1 MKMFQALKKGVTG
14 TPKILP
20 YPTDLSKHITDPDK
34 DWYRSLY
41 QYNELHKKLIEEKKS
56 FKGIEDTTTDKL
68 FFDIDSSNLEE
79 ARNETTRLL
88 ERLMN
93 DGFDLESIQVFF
105 TGKKGFSLE
114 IDITERITPE
124 TFKNIVKMLSVDFPC
139 LDTKIT
145 DPVRIV
151 RIPNTKHQD
160 TGLFKIPLDVD
171 ELSPDNSLSIDEIKE
186 LAKNPR
192 QLPNN
197 TNWTKTTLPA
207 SYKNATVKKEKPKA
221 STNIEIDWMNKPKEW
236 RNCKWSLLQGV
247 FDGGE
252 RHHALTVIA
261 ATCRGLGYDR
271 ETAYYMLKSAIKK
284 QAKRHKSDE
293 FSTDEV
299 WENILESIYSPSWK
313 GGQYSCQNDIWLQEK
328 CEALGDH
335 KCSKDKN
342 VNPTIQIEEA
352 YSLFKDYAENIDKL
366 TIKTGIEPLD
376 SNLRMTIG
384 MLVGLVAPAGVG
396 KTSISLQVLNTM
408 SKNDELCVFFSFDMF
423 HSLVFQKLVQKHFQM
438 DADEIFDNFKN
449 DPEAGKEVIKVLEQ
463 EYKNVEFCFDA
474 GQTPEQIAQTIKS
487 VEDKRAKK
495 VRFIVVDYNEL
506 VLSDKSDPTAHSAY
520 VIQKLR
526 EIANTQNLCVLIL
539 LQPNKM
545 SGNPAEEIN
554 SYHAAKGSS
563 AISQAVS
570 IMLGINRPGYDPKC
584 PETDKFI
591 TVNCLK
597 NRMGKLFSV
606 DLHWNGLTGTVRELT
621 MEEEANLWELRKKK
635 QAEKEHKDEW
645 L

>member
-1 MKMFQALKKGVTG
+1 MKMFQALKDGLSG
-14 TPKILP
+14 TPQVLP
-20 YPTDLSKHITDPDK
+20 YPTDLKLHITDPNR
-34 DWYRSLY
+34 DWYRSLF
-41 QYNELHKKLIEEKKS
+41 QYNETHKKLIEEKKS
-56 FKGIEDTTTDKL
+56 FKGIEDTTTDQL
-68 FFDIDSSNLEE
+68 VFDIDSTDLEE
-79 ARNETTRLL
+79 AQEQTTNLISRLID
-88 ERLMN
+88 
-93 DGFDLESIQVFF
+93 DGFDLDAMQVFF
-105 TGKKGFSLE
+105 TGKKGFSIE
-114 IDITERITPE
+114 IPITERITP
-124 TFKNIVKMLSVDFPC
+124 TQFKAIIKTLSLDFSC

-151 RIPNTKHQD
+151 RVANTKHQD

-171 ELSPDNSLSIDEIKE
+171 ELEPEGSLPIAVIKQMATKPRK
-186 LAKNPR
+186 LVDQINVRSKLPAKY
-192 QLPNN
+192 
-197 TNWTKTTLPA
+197 KTLPVLVK
-207 SYKNATVKKEKPKA
+207 SKATTK
-221 STNIEIDWMNKPKEW
+221 SSEIDWMNKPKEW

-247 FDGGE
+247 FNSGE

-271 ETAYYMLKSAIKK
+271 ETAYYLCKSAIKK
-284 QAKRHKSDE
+284 QAKLHKTDE

-299 WENILESIYSPSWK
+299 WENILESIYSPAWK

-328 CEALGDH
+328 CDALGDH

-342 VNPTIQIEEA
+342 INPTIQIEEA
-352 YSLFKDYAENIDKL
+352 YSLFKDYAQNIDKL

-376 SNLRMTIG
+376 KNLRMTIG

-408 SKNDELCVFFSFDMF
+408 SKNEELCVFFSFDMF
-423 HSLVFQKLVQKHFQM
+423 HALVFQKLVQKHFQK
-438 DADEIFDNFKN
+438 DADTIFNDFATNPEVCQEITKTLG
-449 DPEAGKEVIKVLEQ
+449 E

-474 GQTPEQIAQTIKS
+474 GQTPDQMAQTIKS

-495 VRFIVVDYNEL
+495 VRFVVVDYNEL
-506 VLSDKSDPTAHSAY
+506 VLSDKADPTAHSAY

-570 IMLGINRPGYDPKC
+570 IMLGINRPGYDPKK
-584 PETDKFI
+584 PESDKFI

-606 DLHWNGLTGTVRELT
+606 DLHWEGLTGTVREMT
-621 MEEEANLWELRKKK
+621 MEEEANLWELRKAKK
-635 QAEKEHKDEW
+635 AEKDQKAEEW

>member
-1 MKMFQALKKGVTG
+1 MFQALKNGLSG
-14 TPKILP
+14 TPQILP
-20 YPTDLSKHITDPDK
+20 YPTDLKPHITDPNR
-34 DWYRSLY
+34 DWYKSLY
-41 QYNELHKKLIEEKKS
+41 QYNSEHKKLIEEKKS
-56 FKGIEDTTTDKL
+56 FKGIEDTTTDRL
-68 FFDIDSSNLEE
+68 VFDMDSSDLEI
-79 ARNETTRLL
+79 ARIQTSQLIGRLID
-88 ERLMN
+88 
-93 DGFDLESIQVFF
+93 DGFDPESIQLFF

-114 IDITERITPE
+114 IEIQERINPDQ
-124 TFKNIVKMLSVDFPC
+124 FKTITKKLSIDFSC

-151 RIPNTKHQD
+151 RVVNTKHQGS
-160 TGLFKIPLDVD
+160 GLFKIPLD
-171 ELSPDNSLSIDEIKE
+171 IDEIESHTISKITD
-186 LAKNPR
+186 LAKTPR
-192 QLPNN
+192 DLVHLSLV
-197 TNWTKTTLPA
+197 KSKLPA
-207 SYKNATVKKEKPKA
+207 SYKIEAVKKVKQVSNA
-221 STNIEIDWMNKPKEW
+221 AEIDWVNKPKEW
-236 RNCKWSLLQGV
+236 RNCKWSLLQGG
-247 FDGGE
+247 FDSGE

-271 ETAYYMLKSAIKK
+271 ETAYYMCKSAVKK
-284 QAKRHKSDE
+284 QAKKFQQEE

-299 WENILESIYSPSWK
+299 WENILESIYSPAWK

-328 CEALGDH
+328 CDALKDH
-335 KCSKDKN
+335 KCAKDKN

-366 TIKTGIEPLD
+366 TIKTGIRSLD
-376 SNLRMTIG
+376 NNLRMTIG

-408 SKNDELCVFFSFDMF
+408 SRNDELCVFFSFDMF
-423 HSLVFQKLVQKHFQM
+423 HSLVFQKLVQKHFQI
-438 DADEIFDNFKN
+438 DADKIFDNFKN
-449 DPEAGKEVIKVLEQ
+449 DPEMGNRVIKTLEQ

-474 GQTPEQIAQTIKS
+474 GQTPDQMAQTIKS

-545 SGNPAEEIN
+545 SGNPSEEIN

-570 IMLGINRPGYDPKC
+570 IMLGVNRPGYDPKK
-584 PETDKFI
+584 PDLDKFI

-621 MEEEANLWELRKKK
+621 MEEETDLWTMRKQK
-635 QAEKEHKDEW
+635 QADKENSDGW

>member
-1 MKMFQALKKGVTG
+1 MFQVLKEGLAG

-20 YPTDLSKHITDPDK
+20 YPTDVSKHISDINK
-34 DWYRSLY
+34 DYYVSLF
-41 QYNELHKKLIEEKKS
+41 QYEERHKKLIEEKKS
-56 FKGIEDTTTDKL
+56 FKGIDDTTTDRL
-68 FFDIDSSNLEE
+68 FFDIDSDNLEIAQNQTQE
-79 ARNETTRLL
+79 LMHRLQ
-88 ERLMN
+88 N
-93 DGFDLESIQVFF
+93 DGFDVESFQLFF

-114 IDITERITPE
+114 IPITERITPE
-124 TFKNIVKMLSVDFPC
+124 HFKTITKMLAKDFPC

-151 RIPNTKHQD
+151 RVKNTKHN
-160 TGLFKIPLDVD
+160 TSGLFKIQLDID
-171 ELSPDNSLSIDEIKE
+171 EILDLTIDEIKE
-186 LAKNPR
+186 LAKQPR
-192 QLPNN
+192 YLEINNTKSNLPN
-197 TNWTKTTLPA
+197 
-207 SYKNATVKKEKPKA
+207 SYKKLSQNDSIKQKTHQLDSVL
-221 STNIEIDWMNKPKEW
+221 IDWTNKPKDW
-236 RNCKWSLLQGV
+236 RNCKWSLLQGN
-247 FDGGE
+247 FKGGE
-252 RHHALTVIA
+252 RHQALTIIA
-261 ATCRGLGYDR
+261 ATARGLGYDR
-271 ETAYYMLKSAIKK
+271 ETAYYLCKSAIKK
-284 QAKRHKSDE
+284 QARTHKQDE

-299 WENILESIYSPSWK
+299 WENILESIYATDWK
-313 GGQYSCQNDIWLQEK
+313 GGQYSCKTDLWLQNY
-328 CEALGDH
+328 CAGLGEH
-335 KCSKDKN
+335 QCVNDKN
-342 VNPTIQIEEA
+342 LNPTIQIEQA
-352 YSLFKDYAENIDKL
+352 YSLFKDYAENIDRL
-366 TIKTGIEPLD
+366 TIKTGIRPLD
-376 SNLRMTIG
+376 KNLRMTIG

-423 HSLVFQKLVQKHFQM
+423 HSLVFQKLVQKHFQI
-438 DADEIFDNFKN
+438 DADKIFDNFKN
-449 DPEAGKEVIKVLEQ
+449 NPEMGTKVITTLEKE
-463 EYKNVEFCFDA
+463 YRNVEFCFDA
-474 GQTPEQIAQTIKS
+474 GQTPEQIAQTIKA
-487 VEDKRAKK
+487 VEEKRGKK

-570 IMLGINRPGYDPKC
+570 IMLGINRPGYDPKH
-584 PETDKFI
+584 PETDKYI

-621 MEEEANLWELRKKK
+621 MEEEVQLDELRKRKK
-635 QAEKEHKDEW
+635 EEKDQKSGDW

>member
-1 MKMFQALKKGVTG
+1 MFQALKKGVTG

-20 YPTDLSKHITDPDK
+20 YPTDLSKHITDPNR

-41 QYNELHKKLIEEKKS
+41 QYREDHKKLIEEKKS
-56 FKGIEDTTTDKL
+56 FKGIEDTTTDL
-68 FFDIDSSNLEE
+68 LVFDIDSSNLEE
-79 ARNETTRLL
+79 ARIQAENLIGRLIS
-88 ERLMN
+88 
-93 DGFDLESIQVFF
+93 DGFDPESILAYF

-114 IDITERITPE
+114 VPISERITPE
-124 TFKNIVKMLSVDFPC
+124 QFKHITKTLAQDFSC

-151 RIPNTKHQD
+151 RVVNTKHQS
-160 TGLFKIPLDVD
+160 GLFKIPLDID
-171 ELSPDNSLSIDEIKE
+171 EIPALSIDEIKE

-192 QLPNN
+192 ELN
-197 TNWTKTTLPA
+197 KTVTVSKLPA
-207 SYKNATVKKEKPKA
+207 NYKTVVKVEKKKA
-221 STNIEIDWMNKPKEW
+221 PVKTEIDWMNKPKEW
-236 RNCKWSLLQGV
+236 KNCKWSLLQGG
-247 FDGGE
+247 FDSGE

-284 QAKRHKSDE
+284 QAKRYSQEE

-299 WENILESIYSPSWK
+299 WENILESIYSPAWK

-328 CEALGDH
+328 CESLGDH

-352 YSLFKDYAENIDKL
+352 YGLFKDYAENIDKL
-366 TIKTGIEPLD
+366 TIKTGITPLD
-376 SNLRMTIG
+376 TNLRMTIG

-408 SKNDELCVFFSFDMF
+408 SMNDELCVFFSFDMF
-423 HSLVFQKLVQKHFQM
+423 HALVFQKLVQKHFQK
-438 DADEIFDNFKN
+438 DADVIFDDFANKPEVCN
-449 DPEAGKEVIKVLEQ
+449 DVIKTLGQ

-474 GQTPEQIAQTIKS
+474 GQTPEQMAQTIKA

-570 IMLGINRPGYDPKC
+570 IMLGINRPGYDPKK
-584 PETDKFI
+584 PEQDKYI

-621 MEEEANLWELRKKK
+621 VEEEIGLNELRRQK
-635 QAEKEHKDEW
+635 QAEREERNEW

>member
-1 MKMFQALKKGVTG
+1 MFQALKNGLSG
-14 TPKILP
+14 TPQVLP
-20 YPTDLSKHITDPDK
+20 YPTDLKPYITDPNR
-34 DWYRSLY
+34 DWYRSLF
-41 QYNELHKKLIEEKKS
+41 QYNETHKKLIEEKKS
-56 FKGIEDTTTDKL
+56 FKGIEDTTTDRL
-68 FFDIDSSNLEE
+68 VFDIDSKNLEE
-79 ARNETTRLL
+79 ARVQTEKLIGRLID
-88 ERLMN
+88 
-93 DGFDLESIQVFF
+93 DGFDPDTIMAFF

-114 IDITERITPE
+114 IEINERLTPE
-124 TFKNIVKMLSVDFPC
+124 QFKTIIKTLSKDFSC

-151 RIPNTKHQD
+151 RVINTKHQD
-160 TGLFKIPLDVD
+160 TGLFKIPLDID
-171 ELSPDNSLSIDEIKE
+171 EIVKLSIDEIKI
-186 LAKNPR
+186 LAKTPR
-192 QLPNN
+192 DSQSVFLRSP
-197 TNWTKTTLPA
+197 LPA
-207 SYKNATVKKEKPKA
+207 SYKIVPAPKKKAVAT
-221 STNIEIDWMNKPKEW
+221 SNTEIDWSNKPKEW
-236 RNCKWSLLQGV
+236 RNCKWSLLQGL
-247 FDGGE
+247 FNEGE

-284 QAKRHKSDE
+284 QAKQYKSDE

-299 WENILESIYSPSWK
+299 WENILESIYSPAWK

-328 CEALGDH
+328 CDALGDH

-352 YSLFKDYAENIDKL
+352 YGLFKDYAENIDKL
-366 TIKTGIEPLD
+366 TIKTGIDPLD
-376 SNLRMTIG
+376 KNLRMTIG

-408 SKNDELCVFFSFDMF
+408 SKNEELCVFFSFDMF
-423 HSLVFQKLVQKHFQM
+423 HSLVFQKLVQKHFQK
-438 DADEIFDNFKN
+438 DADTIFDDFAN
-449 DPEAGKEVIKVLEQ
+449 DPTAGEKIIEVLKE

-474 GQTPEQIAQTIKS
+474 GQTPDQMAQTIKS

-570 IMLGINRPGYDPKC
+570 IMLGINRPGYDPKK
-584 PETDKFI
+584 PESDKYI

-606 DLHWNGLTGTVRELT
+606 DLHWNGLTGTVREMT
-621 MEEEANLWELRKKK
+621 MEEETGLWELRKQK
-635 QAEKEHKDEW
+635 QLEKENKSNGDW

>member
-14 TPKILP
+14 TPKVLP
-20 YPTDLSKHITDPDK
+20 YPTDLSQHITDQNK
-34 DWYRSLY
+34 DWYKSLY
-41 QYNELHKKLIEEKKS
+41 QYSETHKKLIEEKKS
-56 FKGIEDTTTDKL
+56 FKGIEDTTTDRL
-68 FFDIDSSNLEE
+68 VFDIDSADLIE
-79 ARNETTRLL
+79 AQKQTGLLIHRLID
-88 ERLMN
+88 
-93 DGFDLESIQVFF
+93 DGIDLNSIQAFF

-114 IDITERITPE
+114 VEINERLNPE
-124 TFKNIVKMLSVDFPC
+124 QFKEIIKTLSQDFSC
-139 LDTKIT
+139 LDTKIV
-145 DPVRIV
+145 DPVRIIRV
-151 RIPNTKHQD
+151 PNTKHQD
-160 TGLFKIPLDVD
+160 SGLFKIPLD
-171 ELSPDNSLSIDEIKE
+171 IDEIANLEIKRITDM
-186 LAKNPR
+186 ATTPR
-192 QLPNN
+192 EWNFSYTRSN
-197 TNWTKTTLPA
+197 LPA
-207 SYKNATVKKEKPKA
+207 SYKVAAPKKERPK
-221 STNIEIDWMNKPKEW
+221 STTNTVIDWVNKPKEW

-247 FDGGE
+247 FNSGE
-252 RHHALTVIA
+252 RHQALTVIA
-261 ATCRGLGYDR
+261 ATCRGLGFDR
-271 ETAYYMLKSAIKK
+271 ETAYYLCKSAIKK
-284 QAKRHKSDE
+284 QAKLYKGDE

-328 CEALGDH
+328 CNALGDH

-342 VNPTIQIEEA
+342 INPTIQIEEA

-366 TIKTGIEPLD
+366 TIKTGIDPLD

-423 HSLVFQKLVQKHFQM
+423 HALVFQKLVQKHFQK
-438 DADEIFDNFKN
+438 DADTIFDDFSNN
-449 DPEAGKEVIKVLEQ
+449 PEVCDEITKQLGQ

-474 GQTPEQIAQTIKS
+474 GQTPDQMAQTIKS

-495 VRFIVVDYNEL
+495 VRLIVVDYNEL

-526 EIANTQNLCVLIL
+526 EIANTHNCCVLIL

-606 DLHWNGLTGTVRELT
+606 DLHWDGLTGTVRQLT
-621 MEEEANLWELRKKK
+621 DEEYVDLYELRKKK
-635 QAEKEHKDEW
+635 KEEAAHKDEW